1 MGRVARAQS
10 GATRDLSRLV
20 LSPGDA
26 IRIDVWRNKELS
38 GEFPIAADGSITH
51 PLYRE
56 LKVAGVPLALVEDE
70 FRTFLTK
77 YESNPAFTLTP
88 LLRVIIAGEV
98 RTPNIMT
105 VPAGTTV
112 AQVIA
117 MAGGPTDRAQL
128 EHVQLVRQSSR
139 QTLDITRPET
149 AAMNIPVNSGDAIL
163 IPRRSSIMQDVIAP
177 SSAILAA
184 LAGVTS
190 VIIQLNRKP

>member
-1 MGRVARAQS
+1 
-10 GATRDLSRLV
+10 
-20 LSPGDA
+20 
-26 IRIDVWRNKELS
+26 
-38 GEFPIAADGSITH
+38 
-51 PLYRE
+51 
-56 LKVAGVPLALVEDE
+56 VPLALVEDE